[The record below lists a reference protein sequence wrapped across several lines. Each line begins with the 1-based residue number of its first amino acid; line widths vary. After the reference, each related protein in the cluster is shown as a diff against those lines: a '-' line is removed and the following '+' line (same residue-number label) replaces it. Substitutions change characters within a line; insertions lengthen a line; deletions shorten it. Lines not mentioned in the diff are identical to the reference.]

1 MSDKNVTVS
10 SEDTTDLPP
19 VLSRTVA
26 LTEIQRDP
34 ALRVRVA
41 LSRERIAEFQAVMS
55 NKDTQPLPPMECTEV
70 GGELFLSDGWHRYE
84 AHTALKHKTV
94 EVRVRKGSKADAFR
108 AACMADRYCALP
120 RTKADKNRAVTLAL
134 GMNLWRDR
142 FIADMLAVSPNF
154 VGQVR
159 KRIQVDTPAD
169 NTPKIGRDG
178 KLHPPKTDEQK
189 RKYLPPLAS
198 GEWLAAFGLTEA
210 GSGSDAAAMQT
221 FAVRK
226 GDKYILNGSKRFIT
240 NGGLAQVNSIFALT
254 DPDAGTRGISAF
266 IVERDFPGFSVGR
279 IEDKMGIKGSQT
291 AELIFTDCEVPAEN
305 LLGREGD
312 GFKYAMMT
320 LDRTRPGV
328 AAQAMGI
335 AQGALD
341 LAVSYSKQR
350 IQFKK
355 PIAENQGIQ
364 FMLAGMATKVEA
376 ARLLVYNAAELI
388 DRGEP
393 NFSKYSSMAKLY
405 ASDIAMEVTGDAVQ
419 ILGGYGYMKEY
430 PAERMMRD
438 AKITQIY
445 EGTNQIQLLVIARAL
460 LGEN

>member
-1 MSDKNVTVS
+1 MAVSHLSDDEQMLIEAIREIALEQVAPRAAEIDHTSQFPWDMKELLAQQDILAMLFPDEYGGIGS
-10 SEDTTDLPP
+10 SEL
-19 VLSRTVA
+19 
-26 LTEIQRDP
+26 
-34 ALRVRVA
+34 
-41 LSRERIAEFQAVMS
+41 AVVMAI
-55 NKDTQPLPPMECTEV
+55 E
-70 GGELFLSDGWHRYE
+70 EL
-84 AHTALKHKTV
+84 A
-94 EVRVRKGSKADAFR
+94 
-108 AACMADRYCALP
+108 RYCATTSL
-120 RTKADKNRAVTLAL
+120 
-134 GMNLWRDR
+134 
-142 FIADMLAVSPNF
+142 ILAVQQLGSLPIML
-154 VGQVR
+154 VGNEQ
-159 KRIQVDTPAD
+159 
-169 NTPKIGRDG
+169 
-178 KLHPPKTDEQK
+178 QK

-226 GDKYILNGSKRFIT
+226 SDKYILNGSKRFIT
-240 NGGLAQVNSIFALT
+240 NGGLAQVNSIFAIT
-254 DPDAGTRGISAF
+254 DPKVGTRGISAF
-266 IVERDFPGFSVGR
+266 IVEKDFPGFSVGR
-279 IEDKMGIKGSQT
+279 IEEKMGIKGSQT

-312 GFKYAMMT
+312 GFKFAMMT

-328 AAQAMGI
+328 AAQAVGI
-335 AQGALD
+335 SQGALD
-341 LAVSYSKQR
+341 LALSYAMQR

-364 FMLAGMATKVEA
+364 FMLADMATRVEA
-376 ARLLVYNAAELI
+376 ARLLVYNAAEMI

-393 NFSKYSSMAKLY
+393 NFGKYSAMAKLY

-445 EGTNQIQLLVIARAL
+445 EGTNQIQRLIIARAL
-460 LGEN
+460 LGEK

>member
-1 MSDKNVTVS
+1 MAVSHLSEDEQMLIEAIREIARERVAPRAAEIDRTSQFPWDMKELLAQQDILAMPFPSEYGGIES
-10 SEDTTDLPP
+10 SE
-19 VLSRTVA
+19 
-26 LTEIQRDP
+26 
-34 ALRVRVA
+34 
-41 LSRERIAEFQAVMS
+41 
-55 NKDTQPLPPMECTEV
+55 
-70 GGELFLSDGWHRYE
+70 
-84 AHTALKHKTV
+84 
-94 EVRVRKGSKADAFR
+94 
-108 AACMADRYCALP
+108 
-120 RTKADKNRAVTLAL
+120 
-134 GMNLWRDR
+134 
-142 FIADMLAVSPNF
+142 LAVVMAIEELARNCATTSLILAVQQLGSLPIILA
-154 VGQVR
+154 G
-159 KRIQVDTPAD
+159 
-169 NTPKIGRDG
+169 
-178 KLHPPKTDEQK
+178 TDEQK
-189 RKYLPPLAS
+189 HKYLPQLAS

-226 GDKYILNGSKRFIT
+226 GDTYILNGSKRFIT

-254 DPDAGTRGISAF
+254 DPKAGTRGISAF
-266 IVERDFPGFSVGR
+266 IVEKDFPGFSVGR
-279 IEDKMGIKGSQT
+279 IEEKMGIKGSQT
-291 AELIFTDCEVPAEN
+291 AELIFTDCEVPVEN

-312 GFKYAMMT
+312 GFKFAMMT

-341 LAVSYSKQR
+341 LALSYSKQR
-350 IQFKK
+350 VQFKK

-364 FMLAGMATKVEA
+364 FMLADMATKVEA
-376 ARLLVYNAAELI
+376 ARLLVYNAAEMI

-393 NFSKYSSMAKLY
+393 NFGKYSSMAKLY

-445 EGTNQIQLLVIARAL
+445 EGTNQIQLLIIARAL
-460 LGEN
+460 LGEK

>member
-1 MSDKNVTVS
+1 MAVSHLSDDEQMLIEAIREIARERVAPRAAEIDRTSQFPWDMKELLAQQDILAMPFPSEYGGIES
-10 SEDTTDLPP
+10 SE
-19 VLSRTVA
+19 
-26 LTEIQRDP
+26 
-34 ALRVRVA
+34 
-41 LSRERIAEFQAVMS
+41 
-55 NKDTQPLPPMECTEV
+55 
-70 GGELFLSDGWHRYE
+70 
-84 AHTALKHKTV
+84 
-94 EVRVRKGSKADAFR
+94 
-108 AACMADRYCALP
+108 
-120 RTKADKNRAVTLAL
+120 
-134 GMNLWRDR
+134 
-142 FIADMLAVSPNF
+142 LAVVMAIEELARNCATTSLILAVQQLGSLPIILAGN
-154 VGQVR
+154 
-159 KRIQVDTPAD
+159 
-169 NTPKIGRDG
+169 
-178 KLHPPKTDEQK
+178 DEQK

-226 GDKYILNGSKRFIT
+226 GDTYILNGSKRFIT
-240 NGGLAQVNSIFALT
+240 NGGLAQVNSLFALT
-254 DPDAGTRGISAF
+254 DPKAGTRGISAF
-266 IVERDFPGFSVGR
+266 IVEKDFPGFSVGR
-279 IEDKMGIKGSQT
+279 IEEKMGIKGSQT
-291 AELIFTDCEVPAEN
+291 AELIFTDCEVPVEN

-312 GFKYAMMT
+312 GFKFAMMT

-341 LAVSYSKQR
+341 LALSYSKQR
-350 IQFKK
+350 VQFKK

-364 FMLAGMATKVEA
+364 FMLADMATKVEA
-376 ARLLVYNAAELI
+376 ARLLVYNAAEMI
-388 DRGEP
+388 DRGEL
-393 NFSKYSSMAKLY
+393 NFGKYSSMAKLY

-460 LGEN
+460 LGEK